1 MSHRLHLIKAALKEG
16 HDVAVLTRLSQH
28 GALLESIGVQL
39 YHWPIE
45 RRSLNLFSA
54 VSSVLTLQKAIADF
68 QPNLIHAVALKPV
81 IYAGLARKLVLP
93 TAFVAALGGVG
104 FIFTARSLKAKILRK
119 LISLILPIV
128 LAGKQTRLILQNQ
141 DNIDL
146 FEFLGICKAEK
157 IDLVRGSGVEVE
169 HFTKTPLPSG
179 VPTVILPARLLWSK
193 GVGEFANVAN
203 RIKKRGLTARFVLV
217 GDNDPQNPAS
227 VSQIQIDKWVTQ
239 GLLEHWGRRDDM
251 KYVFSLANI
260 VCLPSYDEGLPKA
273 LLEGASC
280 GRPLV
285 AFDVPGCREIVRD
298 NINGKLVKFCEEADL
313 EAAILELIKNPT
325 LCTKYGNAG
334 RQIVKAEFS
343 DKVINRQTFDVW
355 DKVLTHVE
363 TKY

>member
-298 NINGKLVKFCEEADL
+298 NINGKLVKFCDEADL
-313 EAAILELIKNPT
+313 EAAIIELIKNPT
-325 LCTKYGNAG
+325 LCKKYGNAG

-355 DKVLTHVE
+355 NKVLTHVE